1 MNIESQSPLV
11 SVVLPSYNRADMV
24 CDALSSVLRQSY
36 RPLEV
41 LVVDDGSTDQTGDV
55 VKRWAEQHASD
66 DFAVHYLWQE
76 NQGGN
81 PARNHG
87 ISRAQGGFV
96 AFLDSDDLWD
106 PEKLKLQLDIF
117 DRDDNL
123 GAVYCGVRH
132 VDAATGKVLQST
144 KRSYPAGDILSQ
156 ILVRDVTSPTS
167 AYIVKRELFGKVGD
181 FDTTLQARQDWD
193 MWIRLAAECLIGSL
207 PSALVEYREHT
218 GTRTASDPNKEINA
232 YGRIME
238 KYKVLRAKQSLGVR
252 CAAKGSYFKRM
263 GRVHFHHGISTSK
276 AILYLMRSV
285 LVWPLDFDAWA
296 ALGGM
301 LLPRGPRRLIHRT
314 WNSIFGATKLAIRSH

>member
-1 MNIESQSPLV
+1 
-11 SVVLPSYNRADMV
+11 MV
-24 CDALSSVLRQSY
+24 CDALQSVKNQSY
-36 RPLEV
+36 RPLQL
-41 LVVDDGSTDQTGDV
+41 LVVDDGSTDDTGDV
-55 VKRWAEQHASD
+55 VKKWVEEHASD

-81 PARNHG
+81 SARNHG
-87 ISRAQGGFV
+87 ISNAQGEFV

-106 PEKLKLQLDIF
+106 PEKLMLQIDIF
-117 DRDDNL
+117 DQDDTL

-132 VDAATGKVLQST
+132 VDAATSRVVEPA
-144 KRSYPAGDILSQ
+144 KRAYPAGDILSQ

-167 AYIVKRELFGKVGD
+167 AYILKREIFGKVGD
-181 FDTTLQARQDWD
+181 FDTTLHARQDWD
-193 MWIRLAAECLIGSL
+193 MWIRLAAECPIGSL

-276 AILYLMRSV
+276 AILYLTRSV
-285 LVWPLDFDAWA
+285 LVWPFDFDAWA